1 MIAGVDAGTLAGLFG
16 VAVVAGCCDAIAGGG
31 GLMTL
36 PALLLAGFDP
46 VSAIATNKLQ
56 GSAGSVSAS
65 LAFAR
70 RGLIRWPEALPAA
83 LGAGA
88 ASVAGALCVS
98 LLPRGV
104 LDALVPLLLVGIALY
119 FATARCIRNED
130 AAARTTPGLFA
141 LTLAPAVG
149 FYDGV
154 FGPGAGAFY
163 MIGFV
168 TLLGLGVVRAT
179 AHTKLANAASN
190 LGSLAL
196 FTIQGVVIWPVGLA
210 MALGAFL
217 GAQVGSALAVRL
229 GARLIR
235 PLLVVI
241 ACAMA
246 VRLLSDPANPLRR
259 AVLGWLG
266 VGGA

>member
-1 MIAGVDAGTLAGLFG
+1 MIAGIDPGTLAGLFG
-16 VAVVAGCCDAIAGGG
+16 VALVAGCFDAIAGGG
-31 GLMTL
+31 GLITL
-36 PALLLAGFDP
+36 PALLLAGLDP
-46 VSAIATNKLQ
+46 VAAIATNKLQ
-56 GSAGSVSAS
+56 SSGGSVSAS
-65 LAFAR
+65 IAFAR

-88 ASVAGALCVS
+88 ASMAGALCVS
-98 LLPRGV
+98 LLPKTV

-119 FATARCIRNED
+119 FATARRIANED
-130 AAARTTPGLFA
+130 AAARISPRAFA
-141 LTLAPAVG
+141 MTLAPAVG

-154 FGPGAGAFY
+154 FGPGAGSFY

-179 AHTKLANAASN
+179 AHTKLCNAASN

-196 FTIQGVVIWPVGLA
+196 FAMQGAVVWPIGLV

-217 GAQVGSALAVRL
+217 GAQAGSALAVKL

-246 VRLLSDPANPLRR
+246 VRLLADPANPLRR
-259 AVLGWLG
+259 AVLGLLG
-266 VGGA
+266 N